1 MQTVVVL
8 VFVIYMICDF
18 LLFPEALGDPVHIEQ
33 VSGHSFPELFA
44 NGGIG
49 GMCLISLILAS
60 LFFVAWRAP
69 YLVKEIGIIGMVTG
83 FLLSMYSLWMMC
95 ETIQYFGDAS
105 PSVVCGGIKSVL
117 IPVIY
122 GAGVYVVS
130 LIIRI
135 VQKIQKR

>member
-1 MQTVVVL
+1 
-8 VFVIYMICDF
+8 MICDF

-33 VSGHSFPELFA
+33 VTAHSFPEFFV

-69 YLVKEIGIIGMVTG
+69 FLVKEIGIIGIVAG
-83 FLLSMYSLWMMC
+83 FLLSMYNLWMMC
-95 ETIQYFGDAS
+95 EMIHFFGDAS
-105 PSVVCGGIKSVL
+105 PSVVCGGIKSVV
-117 IPVIY
+117 IPAIY
-122 GAGVYVVS
+122 GAGVYLVS
-130 LIIRI
+130 LMIRV